1 MASGLLFLTFII
13 CLMLNMPIA
22 ISLGTAALLGAV
34 IMDIVPVE
42 FLAQA
47 SVTSVDS
54 FPLMAVPFFILAGDI
69 MGTGGVSNRLL
80 NLGNK
85 IVGSMHGGLA
95 IVTIIT
101 CMVFAAIS
109 GSGPA
114 TVAAIGSIMIPA
126 MIQQGYDPGFSAA
139 LNACSGTLGPIIPPS
154 IIFIVYGIVAE
165 VSISDL
171 FLAGFL
177 PGFIMTSALCLTA
190 YVISRKR
197 GYRGL
202 DRRASFREVL
212 EAANEAKYGLL
223 MPVVILGGIYGGIFT
238 PTEAAIIAVDYGL
251 IVGIFVHKEMQFRDL
266 WDVLRRSALTSGSV
280 LIIVG
285 LATVFGNLLTL
296 EGVPMAV
303 ANFIVSLSDNKYVI
317 MLLINIFLLFVGCVM
332 ESLAAII
339 ILTPILLP
347 VVKAVGVDPL
357 HFGIIL
363 AVNLVI
369 GMVTPPVGVNLFVA
383 SSVSKL
389 RVEVIAKNAVPF
401 IGTLLVA
408 LMVVT
413 YIPWFSLVLV
423 QAFK

>member
-266 WDVLRRSALTSGSV
+266 
-280 LIIVG
+280 
-285 LATVFGNLLTL
+285 
-296 EGVPMAV
+296 
-303 ANFIVSLSDNKYVI
+303 
-317 MLLINIFLLFVGCVM
+317 
-332 ESLAAII
+332 
-339 ILTPILLP
+339 
-347 VVKAVGVDPL
+347 
-357 HFGIIL
+357 
-363 AVNLVI
+363 
-369 GMVTPPVGVNLFVA
+369 
-383 SSVSKL
+383 
-389 RVEVIAKNAVPF
+389 
-401 IGTLLVA
+401 
-408 LMVVT
+408 
-413 YIPWFSLVLV
+413 
-423 QAFK
+423 

>member
-1 MASGLLFLTFII
+1 
-13 CLMLNMPIA
+13 
-22 ISLGTAALLGAV
+22 
-34 IMDIVPVE
+34 
-42 FLAQA
+42 
-47 SVTSVDS
+47 
-54 FPLMAVPFFILAGDI
+54 
-69 MGTGGVSNRLL
+69 
-80 NLGNK
+80 
-85 IVGSMHGGLA
+85 MHGGLA

-177 PGFIMTSALCLTA
+177 PGFIMTGALCLTA

-202 DRRASFREVL
+202 DHRASFREVL

-223 MPVVILGGIYGGIFT
+223 MPIVILGGIYGGIFT

-251 IVGIFVHKEMQFRDL
+251 IVGIFIHKEMHLRDL

-303 ANFIVSLSDNKYVI
+303 ANFIVSLSNNKYVI
-317 MLLINIFLLFVGCVM
+317 LFLINIFLLFVGCVM

-408 LMVVT
+408 LAIVT
-413 YIPWFSLVLV
+413 YVPWFSLVLV
-423 QAFK
+423 QVFK

>member
-1 MASGLLFLTFII
+1 
-13 CLMLNMPIA
+13 
-22 ISLGTAALLGAV
+22 
-34 IMDIVPVE
+34 
-42 FLAQA
+42 
-47 SVTSVDS
+47 
-54 FPLMAVPFFILAGDI
+54 
-69 MGTGGVSNRLL
+69 
-80 NLGNK
+80 
-85 IVGSMHGGLA
+85 
-95 IVTIIT
+95 
-101 CMVFAAIS
+101 
-109 GSGPA
+109 
-114 TVAAIGSIMIPA
+114 
-126 MIQQGYDPGFSAA
+126 
-139 LNACSGTLGPIIPPS
+139 
-154 IIFIVYGIVAE
+154 
-165 VSISDL
+165 
-171 FLAGFL
+171 
-177 PGFIMTSALCLTA
+177 
-190 YVISRKR
+190 
-197 GYRGL
+197 
-202 DRRASFREVL
+202 
-212 EAANEAKYGLL
+212 
-223 MPVVILGGIYGGIFT
+223 
-238 PTEAAIIAVDYGL
+238 
-251 IVGIFVHKEMQFRDL
+251 
-266 WDVLRRSALTSGSV
+266 
-280 LIIVG
+280 
-285 LATVFGNLLTL
+285 
-296 EGVPMAV
+296 MAV